1 MLVLITFVL
10 ALQMYLVS
18 GLQNDEEKA
27 FEAVKSAWLS
37 GKLRQHFS
45 KIVEMQG
52 GDLEA
57 FMTKYSLIQSELD
70 KGAASEKVIVVK
82 AAKGGKLETVNGVAI
97 GNFMV
102 DLNAGRKVFGEPI
115 NHDVSMQW
123 YLYPNQEIKEGD
135 LVCKIYHPDFKHQNG
150 KIAFKEDNDF
160 GATATHRILNA
171 LSYSSDPAF

>member
-1 MLVLITFVL
+1 
-10 ALQMYLVS
+10 
-18 GLQNDEEKA
+18 
-27 FEAVKSAWLS
+27 VKSAWLS

-57 FMTKYSLIQSELD
+57 FMTNYSLIQKELD
-70 KGAASEKVIVVK
+70 KGEASDKVIVVK
-82 AAKGGKLETVNGVAI
+82 AAKSGRLETVNGVAI

-123 YLYPNQEIKEGD
+123 YLYPNQDIKAGD
-135 LVCKIYHPDFKHQNG
+135 LVCKIYHPDFKNQNG
-150 KIAFKEDNDF
+150 KTTFKEDNDF
-160 GATATHRILNA
+160 GTSAIHRILNA
-171 LSYSSDPAF
+171 LAYSSDPAF